1 MAYCKLD
8 LLIFLSE
15 SQELHYLNVQFLAL
29 RSLLSPWTVR
39 PLREERR
46 GVLGHWFPLVCV
58 YVWVG
63 CRSLK
68 IWLYFNIIIFLFLLS
83 VAPNITLFNVP
94 RLIGSGMNAT
104 LLCAATGI
112 PQPTVTWQR
121 KDAML
126 SRVQHVANST
136 FVIVDVV
143 QANSGMYSC
152 VAFNAA
158 GVSSKHANLTVQ
170 G

>member
-1 MAYCKLD
+1 M
-8 LLIFLSE
+8 
-15 SQELHYLNVQFLAL
+15 
-29 RSLLSPWTVR
+29 
-39 PLREERR
+39 
-46 GVLGHWFPLVCV
+46 
-58 YVWVG
+58 
-63 CRSLK
+63 
-68 IWLYFNIIIFLFLLS
+68 FLLS

-112 PQPTVTWQR
+112 PEPTVTWQR

-143 QANSGMYSC
+143 QANGGMYSC

>member
-1 MAYCKLD
+1 
-8 LLIFLSE
+8 
-15 SQELHYLNVQFLAL
+15 
-29 RSLLSPWTVR
+29 
-39 PLREERR
+39 
-46 GVLGHWFPLVCV
+46 
-58 YVWVG
+58 
-63 CRSLK
+63 
-68 IWLYFNIIIFLFLLS
+68 
-83 VAPNITLFNVP
+83 
-94 RLIGSGMNAT
+94 MNAT

-143 QANSGMYSC
+143 QANGGMYFC